1 MTIQISIV
9 VWTVICF
16 LVLMLILKNL
26 LFKPVLEVMDSRKEK
41 IQRAQAKKAEEERLI
56 AAHQQMLEEKR
67 SALAKEQQKQIKA
80 EAEKIRQESKQTIE
94 QAKQDR
100 LLEMEQYRT
109 KTAEDHE
116 EICAVLAPH
125 TKELAAVFADK
136 IISHQ

>member
-26 LFKPVLEVMDSRKEK
+26 LFKPVLEVMDKRKEK
-41 IQRAQAKKAEEERLI
+41 IERAQAKKAEEERLI
-56 AAHQQMLEEKR
+56 AEHQQMLEEKKT
-67 SALAKEQQKQIKA
+67 ALAKEQQKQVKA
-80 EAEKIRQESKQTIE
+80 KAEKIRSNSKKTIE

-100 LLEMEQYRT
+100 LQEMEQYRT

-116 EICAVLAPH
+116 EILSSLTSH
-125 TKELAAVFADK
+125 TKKLAAVFADK
-136 IISHQ
+136 IISQQ